1 MRTVQEYREYAE
13 GCRLL
18 AAKLTDP
25 KDKEALALM
34 AKAWDKAADE
44 REAQLKKTAKSESS

>member
-13 GCRLL
+13 GCRSL

-25 KDKEALALM
+25 RDKEALALM
-34 AKAWDKAADE
+34 AKAWDKAAADRE
-44 REAQLKKTAKSESS
+44 RALAAVRNSDA

>member
-1 MRTVQEYREYAE
+1 MRTAQEYREYAE

-34 AKAWDKAADE
+34 AKAWDKAAADRE
-44 REAQLKKTAKSESS
+44 RAPAGAKES

>member
-1 MRTVQEYREYAE
+1 MRTAQEYREYAE

-34 AKAWDKAADE
+34 AKAWDKVANE
-44 REAQLKKTAKSESS
+44 REALLKRTDEQEPA

>member
-1 MRTVQEYREYAE
+1 MRKVQEYREYAE

-25 KDKEALALM
+25 NDRRAIELM
-34 AKAWDKAADE
+34 ATAWDKAANE
-44 REAQLKKTAKSESS
+44 REAELKKQD